1 MATPGL
7 GPSGLPYSSPLGYLS
22 QPTDAILSID
32 KERMTTLVKQFHG
45 RIGVLYSERSPF
57 FKQLA
62 NSIIGHYNT
71 SLFFSAAEP
80 INYDDSRWLELA
92 EPFSNLIFVGVP
104 QSKKRTRARGKPL
117 SLDSSS
123 REDELMSRS
132 HRRLSSVVVLDPSM
146 PRSKA
151 DKQSRPPH
159 FLDRFL
165 HISMQNDPVWLA
177 QAAFAVFAGELESSL
192 ASQRAMPPLH
202 MHLVACVMNNII
214 SAVGLLSAR

>member
-1 MATPGL
+1 MATPGV
-7 GPSGLPYSSPLGYLS
+7 GPSGLPYSSPLGYRS

-32 KERMTTLVKQFHG
+32 KERMSTLVKQFHG
-45 RIGVLYSERSPF
+45 RIGVLYSDRSPF

-62 NSIIGHYNT
+62 NSIVGHYNT
-71 SLFFSAAEP
+71 SLYFSGAEP

-92 EPFSNLIFVGVP
+92 DSFSNLIFVGLP
-104 QSKKRTRARGKPL
+104 LSKKRTRSRGKPL

-123 REDELMSRS
+123 REEELMSRS
-132 HRRLSSVVVLDPSM
+132 HRKLSSVVVLDPNM
-146 PRSKA
+146 PRSKV

-177 QAAFAVFAGELESSL
+177 QAAFAVFAGEMVSSL

-202 MHLVACVMNNII
+202 RAPSDMHRTQYQLRACC
-214 SAVGLLSAR
+214 